1 MAALAMRRL
10 PVVAEPPS
18 PRPRLVALPGGSAA
32 TAAPAVATRSLDA
45 ALSESWTAL
54 RAGATVSCILCGGA
68 MTPRWSAGAGVI
80 GGRCTSCGTEL
91 D

>member
-1 MAALAMRRL
+1 MGALAMRRL

-18 PRPRLVALPGGSAA
+18 PRPQLVALPGGV
-32 TAAPAVATRSLDA
+32 AAPAVAARSLDV
-45 ALSESWTAL
+45 ALTESWTAL
-54 RAGATVSCILCGGA
+54 RAGTTVTCILCGGA